1 VTDRAVRLQSDPLLA
16 RLERLTVALT
26 ADVLD
31 RLGLR
36 AQVFS
41 HRIRPVAGPE
51 RLAGRAFPIAAEAD
65 EAIVD
70 DPYEH
75 ELAAVDAVPP
85 SGIVVLATGGYLDA
99 AVWGEL
105 LTTRVVTRGA
115 AGVVTDG
122 AVRDLAALRELG
134 FPTFAAAISAND
146 SRGRIAVR
154 AWGSPVVCA
163 GVAVAAGDLVLA
175 DADGAVAIPRE
186 MAEAAL
192 AAAEEKRDKEE
203 LARRL
208 LAEGVS
214 AAEVW
219 QRHGVL

>member
-1 VTDRAVRLQSDPLLA
+1 MQGGSDPLLI
-16 RLERLTVALT
+16 RLDRLTVALV

-36 AQVFS
+36 AQVLS
-41 HRIRPVAGPE
+41 HRIRPLAGVE
-51 RLAGRAFPIAAEAD
+51 RLAGFAFPIAAEGD
-65 EAIVD
+65 ETILD

-85 SGIVVLATGGYLDA
+85 GGIVVLATGGYLDA

-105 LTTRVVTRGA
+105 LTTRAVARGA
-115 AGVVTDG
+115 AGAITDG
-122 AVRDLAALRELG
+122 AVRDLAALRVLG
-134 FPTFAAAISAND
+134 LPTYAAAVSAND

-154 AWGSPVVCA
+154 EWGGPVVCA
-163 GVAVAAGDLVLA
+163 GVAVSGGDLVLG
-175 DADGAVAIPRE
+175 DADGVVVVPRRIAEE
-186 MAEAAL
+186 ML

-203 LARRL
+203 LARGL

-219 QRHGVL
+219 ERHRVL